1 MGVQDRDGSQV
12 QRVGI
17 KPDLFVEETLD
28 SIKQNRDV
36 ILEAGIG
43 HFQTKDPNQLVQQ

>member
-1 MGVQDRDGSQV
+1 V

-17 KPDLFVEETLD
+17 KPDLFVEETLE

-43 HFQTKDPNQLVQQ
+43 HFQTKDPSPTQQQ

>member
-1 MGVQDRDGSQV
+1 M

-28 SIKQNRDV
+28 SIKQKRDV

-43 HFQTKDPNQLVQQ
+43 HFQTKDHTQVAQQ